1 MRNSVLIIL
10 GAVLLNVYEG
20 AGFSLWDFRG
30 EIDYDS
36 YDYDPFAND
45 YEYNV
50 SSDFSGGGGT
60 GVFDWFPSGSSG
72 GGSSGD
78 DSSNADSD
86 SDRSSE
92 SQNYEDEVQSYGKN
106 NLECLYTFSFT

>member
-1 MRNSVLIIL
+1 MRNSELILL
-10 GAVLLNVYEG
+10 GAVLLNVSEG

-36 YDYDPFAND
+36 YDY
-45 YEYNV
+45 EYDV
-50 SSDFSGGGGT
+50 SPDFSGGEGT

-72 GGSSGD
+72 DDSSGD
-78 DSSNADSD
+78 DSSTADSD

-92 SQNYEDEVQSYGKN
+92 SQNYEDEVRSYGKN